1 MTAPAALPPLAGVDD
16 LRTWPGVTVA
26 DGQEDAA
33 TAVLARASSV
43 VRRAAGRTWVDPD
56 GQLVGVPPEV
66 PGIVVE
72 SAARFWNNPHGASM
86 IVRGPFTE
94 QFAQALEAG
103 VFLTQTQKDDVA
115 AIVGNRSARLWTLSA
130 TRESDDG
137 CGSVYVTDQFNGDP
151 IYYGADPGGW

>member
-1 MTAPAALPPLAGVDD
+1 MTAPAALPPLASVAQ
-16 LRTWPGVTVA
+16 LRAWPGVTVA

-33 TAVLARASSV
+33 NAVLARASSV

-56 GQLVGVPPEV
+56 GELEGVPAEI

-115 AIVGNRSARLWTLSA
+115 AIVGNRRGGLWTLST
-130 TRESDDG
+130 TREDCDTDA
-137 CGSVYVTDQFNGDP
+137 VYVSDQYGGDP
-151 IYYGADPGGW
+151 ILYGG